1 MTVLH
6 ATFQSARSWTPKK
19 YLYHRALYKLKPKN
33 PKQQQKS
40 PLMKSPQPHTERK
53 DNQPGEFWTP
63 AISSDLQDP
72 KFEYP
77 TGMEAHWVGIYLG

>member
-1 MTVLH
+1 
-6 ATFQSARSWTPKK
+6 
-19 YLYHRALYKLKPKN
+19 
-33 PKQQQKS
+33 
-40 PLMKSPQPHTERK
+40 MKSPQPHTERK